1 MGQAIGDL
9 IQRRQRGRVKF
20 SRPFEC
26 APPGG
31 NLEAWRGWIEMERG
45 ECERE
50 HLSRPILV
58 FSFKYIL
65 KRYFVV

>member
-1 MGQAIGDL
+1 MGLAIGDL

-31 NLEAWRGWIEMERG
+31 NLEPWRGSIEMGATGAER
-45 ECERE
+45 
-50 HLSRPILV
+50 
-58 FSFKYIL
+58 
-65 KRYFVV
+65 FVCHVGY